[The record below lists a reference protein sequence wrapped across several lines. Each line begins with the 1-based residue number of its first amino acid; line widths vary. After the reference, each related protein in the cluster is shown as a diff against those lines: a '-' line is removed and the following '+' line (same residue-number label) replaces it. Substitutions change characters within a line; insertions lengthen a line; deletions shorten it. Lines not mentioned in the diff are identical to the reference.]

1 MQISKGKHLLIK
13 NDIPGNINTTS
24 RNIEALKPFVH
35 RTIAQKST
43 TFGTKSKFVSI
54 VGPKIGP
61 TCTSKNSKHGI
72 IRFVME
78 QDLKRVE

>member
-1 MQISKGKHLLIK
+1 M
-13 NDIPGNINTTS
+13 
-24 RNIEALKPFVH
+24 
-35 RTIAQKST
+35 TIAQKST
-43 TFGTKSKFVSI
+43 AFGTKGKFVSI

-78 QDLKRVE
+78 QDLKRGGIMKKFGRGAIN